1 MVKCPSKDRNNNQC
15 RNNVVND
22 TGFCKFHYYMK
33 EYTENMLNNLELCK
47 GCRKMHY
54 FVGELKTCE
63 ICRSRKNN
71 NEKTKEVVLCSKD
84 GCKFKQ
90 SDENKYCGKHQ
101 LCLLEDEVKLE
112 SKKLCFNY
120 IRGCR
125 EKLDI
130 NYKFSKCG
138 ECLEYDREKDRKRRG
153 NTKENNSGVDVTNT
167 ETKYCTT
174 CCKELSM
181 DNFVG
186 ALSTITKTC
195 IKCRESNKIQDA
207 KRDKEHRNE
216 IARKNEAKPEN
227 KAVKAKWKEDNYEKV
242 AKIWMDSRERQIE
255 NIGTEEYLKKQAENA
270 KNWRENN
277 PDKMVVANEYKK
289 NSRQLQYNVYS
300 KNAELKNLEFSINYD
315 DYVIIVEKK
324 CYYCGTLQER
334 GFNGIDRKDQT
345 KGYVVENCVSCCKLC
360 NYMKGS
366 TSDEVFIK
374 RAEHILTFQNK
385 ISGNLYPECFASH
398 NVLSYSRYK
407 NRALKKQL
415 DFEMTPWDYD
425 NIINKDCYLCGKRN
439 DNSHKN
445 GIDRIDNNKGYLLD
459 NVKPC
464 CGECNYMKKNYEL
477 GDIIN
482 KFMLI
487 YENHK
492 HDFEYEYENDDECI
506 NNNNNVVITNEL
518 TNSIIYNNDLVN
530 VVELTE
536 NDNNKKK
543 NKQQAY
549 RERMIK
555 EYGIDYVREK
565 QREKMRRLR
574 DNNKNIVKNDNK
586 KTDDEKKEA
595 ARLRKQKQREKLK
608 EKYGDEEYKKMRAK
622 EIADNRKK
630 KKNEDM

>member
-1 MVKCPSKDRNNNQC
+1 
-15 RNNVVND
+15 
-22 TGFCKFHYYMK
+22 
-33 EYTENMLNNLELCK
+33 MLNNLELCK
-47 GCRKMHY
+47 GCSKMYY
-54 FVGELKTCE
+54 FEGELKTCE
-63 ICRSRKNN
+63 NCRSRKKKDPTTNR
-71 NEKTKEVVLCSKD
+71 VFCSKD
-84 GCKFKQ
+84 GCKFKR
-90 SDENKYCGKHQ
+90 SHENIYCVQHQ
-101 LCLLEDEVKLE
+101 LCLLEDEAKLE
-112 SKKLCFNY
+112 NKKLCFNY

-125 EKLDI
+125 EKLDVD
-130 NYKFSKCG
+130 YKFSKCG

-153 NTKENNSGVDVTNT
+153 NTKENNSGVDVTNA

-195 IKCRESNKIQDA
+195 IKCRENNKKQDA

-216 IARKNEAKPEN
+216 LARKNEAKPEN
-227 KAVKAKWKEDNYEKV
+227 KEVKAKWKEENYEKV

-255 NIGTEEYLKKQAENA
+255 NLATEEYLKKQAENA

-277 PDKMVVANEYKK
+277 PEKIVIANENKK
-289 NSRQLQYNVYS
+289 NSRQLQYNVYLRNS
-300 KNAELKNLEFSINYD
+300 EFKKLEFTISYD
-315 DYVIIVEKK
+315 DYVSVVGKV

-345 KGYVVENCVSCCKLC
+345 KGYIVENCVSCCKLC

-398 NVLSYSRYK
+398 KSSSYSAYK
-407 NRALKKQL
+407 WRAIKKQI
-415 DFEMTPWDYD
+415 DFLITPTDYG
-425 NIINKDCYLCGKRN
+425 NIINKDCYLCGKQN

-445 GIDRIDNNKGYLLD
+445 GIDRIDNSKGYILD
-459 NVKPC
+459 NIKTC
-464 CGECNYMKKNYEL
+464 CCECNYIKKDYQLN
-477 GDIIN
+477 DIMN
-482 KFMLI
+482 RLLLI
-487 YENHK
+487 YENTK
-492 HDFEYEYENDDECI
+492 NIYIENDCDSYQD
-506 NNNNNVVITNEL
+506 NYGLSDTL
-518 TNSIIYNNDLVN
+518 TNSIVYTNEVINSSPNNNDEKDKN
-530 VVELTE
+530 R
-536 NDNNKKK
+536 
-543 NKQQAY
+543 NKQQAH

-555 EYGIDYVREK
+555 EHGIDYVREK